1 MNAANIITVVVSLIG
16 VLAVGVVIPV
26 LLVRNA
32 ESARREDQAEAARLH
47 REDRDAEWARQ
58 DEVAARAAQTAD
70 AIAAAQQGA
79 ADRAAEAA
87 RLLLENNERVA
98 QTQLET
104 NGKLDVIHTLVNS
117 SMTAAMQSEFDAVTR
132 ELAMMREVVE
142 LKRATGMEPSTAALA
157 AIDVTETKLSE
168 LADALDDR
176 AKAQAEVNHKGG
188 GRG

>member
-58 DEVAARAAQTAD
+58 DEIAARAAATA
-70 AIAAAQQGA
+70 ASIEAAQRGA
-79 ADRAAEAA
+79 AERADEAA
-87 RLLLENNERVA
+87 RLLIDNNERVA
-98 QTQLET
+98 KSQLET
-104 NGKLDVIHTLVNS
+104 NGRLDVIHTLVNS

-142 LKRATGMEPSTAALA
+142 LKKASGMEPSAAALA
-157 AIDVTETKLSE
+157 AVKTTEAKLNE
-168 LADALDDR
+168 LAVTLEDR
-176 AKAQAEVNHKGG
+176 ARTQAEINHKGG
-188 GRG
+188 RP